1 MVRRGTLCGLCGS
14 VFLFS
19 GQMRGRG
26 ETQRHGGTEKEGRG
40 RRGGRRSGKGEG
52 DGAKGG
58 SLWTLWLCVSI
69 WGEDTVS
76 VKSPRNSQ
84 RFGIDLK
91 GRRGK
96 SRPTSDSFA
105 ESSSC
110 QDNVS
115 VHHNK

>member
-1 MVRRGTLCGLCGS
+1 MGSVALCFYSPDRCADGGKHRGTEA
-14 VFLFS
+14 
-19 GQMRGRG
+19 RRK
-26 ETQRHGGTEKEGRG
+26 KEGEG
-40 RRGGRRSGKGEG
+40 EGEGEAGKGNG

-58 SLWTLWLCVSI
+58 SLWSLWLFVSI